1 MSKTKSQRQLQVGE
15 TVKRII
21 ADMFLRGDVVNFS
34 GGYVT
39 VLEAD
44 VSPDMKNVKIFIDI
58 FGGEKNHDEIVKKLN
73 AAAPHFRFQLAKKI
87 TGREVPEMKFIL
99 DRTGSN
105 VTKIEDLIAAEADKI
120 SKIK

>member
-87 TGREVPEMKFIL
+87 TGRAVPEMKFIL
-99 DRTGSN
+99 DKTGSN